1 MARYTEEKVLYFAEL
16 KGLHVGTREKGTTL
30 GDLVSRAVK
39 QQNLKQKKQDGTGRY
54 FEITDK
60 GKMRLLTLQIQIRK
74 QMKKPTHEHEAKL
87 AALKSPNSATQA
99 QKSTFHARAPQSKP
113 VAELTMTASL
123 QEFLEDGAIV
133 TRNHGEP
140 FSPSAQMLFDQ
151 GYLVFDGSDAEAVF
165 FGPSESARLEL
176 DKIANKP
183 KPSPTVVNFDE
194 SLTLTQY
201 REKGEALARPI
212 IGELAFSGLNEL
224 HWDVC
229 FEGKLSFEEAIQ
241 PLVDSKD
248 GLEFNA
254 PVNIL
259 ARQSK
264 VAEIAKEIHEEYGDR
279 LEPNQIENLLRKRV
293 SSEVGVSIDN
303 TVAYSLSRPPKIDQT
318 NDNDNAPKMKMSM

>member
-1 MARYTEEKVLYFAEL
+1 MARYTEEKVLYFAES

-30 GDLVSRAVK
+30 SDLVSRAVK
-39 QQNLKQKKQDGTGRY
+39 QQNLKQTKQDGTGRY
-54 FEITDK
+54 FDITDK

-87 AALKSPNSATQA
+87 AALKSPNSAPQP
-99 QKSTFHARAPQSKP
+99 QKSTFQASAPQNKP

-133 TRNHGEP
+133 TRNHGES

-151 GYLVFDGSDAEAVF
+151 GYLAFDGSDAEAVF
-165 FGPSESARLEL
+165 FGPSDSARLEL
-176 DKIANKP
+176 DKIANQP

-229 FEGKLSFEEAIQ
+229 FEDKLSFEAAIQ
-241 PLVDSKD
+241 PLIDSKE
-248 GLEFNA
+248 GLEFCA
-254 PVNIL
+254 PVNVM
-259 ARQSK
+259 ARQEQTK
-264 VAEIAKEIHEEYGDR
+264 KIANELHEKFGDT
-279 LEPNQIENLLRKRV
+279 LDPNQIENLLKKRV
-293 SSEVGVSIDN
+293 DEEVGMTIDN
-303 TVAYSLSRPPKIDQT
+303 TVAYQLSQPRKSTPQ
-318 NDNDNAPKMKMSM
+318 NDVEESPKMKMSM

>member
-1 MARYTEEKVLYFAEL
+1 MLRYTEEKVLYFAES

-39 QQNLKQKKQDGTGRY
+39 QQNLKLTKQDGSGRY
-54 FEITDK
+54 FDITDK
-60 GKMRLLTLQIQIRK
+60 GKIRLLSLQIQIRK

-87 AALKSPNSATQA
+87 AALKSPDSVPQS
-99 QKSTFHARAPQSKP
+99 QKSTFRASAPQSKP
-113 VAELTMTASL
+113 ASELTITASL

-133 TRNHGEP
+133 TRNHGES
-140 FSPSAQMLFDQ
+140 FSPSAQMLFDK

-165 FGPSESARLEL
+165 FGPSDSARLEL

-183 KPSPTVVNFDE
+183 SPTVINFDE

-229 FEGKLSFEEAIQ
+229 FEDKLSFEEAIQ
-241 PLVDSKD
+241 PLVDSKE

-254 PVNIL
+254 PVNIM
-259 ARQSK
+259 ARQEK
-264 VAEIAKEIHEEYGDR
+264 TKKIADELHQQFGDT
-279 LEPNQIENLLRKRV
+279 LDPNQIENLLKKRV
-293 SSEVGVSIDN
+293 GDEVGMTIDG
-303 TVAYSLSRPPKIDQT
+303 TVAYQLSQPRKSVPQ
-318 NDNDNAPKMKMSM
+318 NDVDESPKMKMSV